1 MAAVTPS
8 SSPRRILVTSALPYA
23 NGPIHVGHLVEYL
36 QTDIWVRFQRM
47 RGHEVVYVCADDT
60 HGTAIMLSAR
70 RAGVTEEAFVA
81 QVREEHLADF
91 AAFGVEFDHYG
102 STNSDANRALCE
114 RVWGAL
120 TAAGRVEER
129 TVSQLYDPREN
140 TFLADRFVKGTCP
153 RCQSP
158 DQLGDSCEVC
168 GAAFEPTDLLNPV
181 STLSGATPEVREAPH
196 LFVTI
201 EPLHEFLQEFV
212 ASDAVP
218 PEVANY
224 LKGQFL
230 GEPTDPKAL
239 RDWDVSRPAAYFGF
253 EIPGHAGQYWFVWFD
268 APIGY
273 AASTQE
279 WCETHGRDFDDWWA
293 ADAAGSSGNYE
304 LHHFIGRDIT
314 YFHCLFW
321 PAMLKTAGLKL
332 PDRVHVH
339 GFLTVDGA
347 KMSKRRGTFIRA
359 AKYAEHLDP
368 SYLRYYFA
376 TKLTPRW
383 DDFDLNL
390 ADFADRVD
398 ADLVNTVVN
407 LASRT
412 ARFVKKTG
420 LSETYPDDGGLFAA
434 AAAKGEALAALY
446 EAGDFAA
453 VTRETLALAGAANKY
468 VEDAEPWA
476 MNKDPQ
482 KAAELRD
489 VCTVALN
496 LFRQVAIYLAPVLP
510 ELAAKTGALLNCECT
525 SWEAARTP
533 LTGTPVSKFKHMLT
547 RVDRA
552 KVSQMVE
559 ESKAEHA
566 ADAEEGASPAAGGKD
581 YIAAEPLAEECTI
594 DDFMKVD
601 LRVAEVLESEA
612 VEGADKLLKLKL
624 GLGGGHTRQVFA
636 GMKKVYA
643 PESLLGRKVICCAN
657 LKPRKMRFGVSEGMV
672 LAAGAGEPD
681 IYILAADDGAQPGMR
696 VH

>member
-1 MAAVTPS
+1 MAAES
-8 SSPRRILVTSALPYA
+8 SSPTAARRILVTSALPYA
-23 NGPIHVGHLVEYL
+23 NGPIHIGHLVEYL
-36 QTDIWVRFQRM
+36 QTDIWVRYQRM
-47 RGHEVVYVCADDT
+47 RGHRVVYVCADDT
-60 HGTAIMLSAR
+60 HGTAVMLSAR

-81 QVREEHLADF
+81 KVREEHLADF
-91 AAFGVEFDHYG
+91 DAFGVAFDHYG
-102 STNSDANRALCE
+102 STNSDANRTLCE
-114 RVWGAL
+114 RVWGSL
-120 TAAGRVEER
+120 TASGRVEER
-129 TVSQLYDPREN
+129 TVAQLYDPVEG

-153 RCQSP
+153 NCGAA
-158 DQLGDSCEVC
+158 DQLGDSCEAC
-168 GAAFEPTDLLNPV
+168 GSAFEPTDLKDPV
-181 STLSGATPEVREAPH
+181 STLSGATPELREASH
-196 LFVTI
+196 LFVKI
-201 EPLHEFLQEFV
+201 EPLHDFLREFV
-212 ASDAVP
+212 GGGAVP
-218 PEVANY
+218 SEVANY

-230 GEPTDPKAL
+230 GDASDPKEL

-253 EIPGHAGQYWFVWFD
+253 EIPGHPGQYWFVWFD

-279 WCETHGRDFDDWWA
+279 WCDTHGENFDDWWA
-293 ADAAGSSGNYE
+293 ADAPAE

-321 PAMLKTAGLKL
+321 PAMLKTAGMKL
-332 PDRVHVH
+332 PDKVHVH

-347 KMSKRRGTFIRA
+347 KMSKRRGTFIKA

-390 ADFADRVD
+390 SDFADRVD
-398 ADLVNTVVN
+398 ADLVNTIVN

-412 ARFVKKTG
+412 ARFAKPTG

-434 AAAKGEALAALY
+434 GAAKAEALAELY

-453 VTRETLALAGAANKY
+453 VTREVLALAAAANQY
-468 VEDAEPWA
+468 VERAEPWA
-476 MNKDPQ
+476 MKKDPA
-482 KAAELRD
+482 KAEKLQD

-496 LFRQVAIYLAPVLP
+496 LFRQIVIYLAPVLP
-510 ELAAKTGALLNCECT
+510 ELAAKTEALLNCECT
-525 SWEAARTP
+525 SWEAAQTP

-566 ADAEEGASPAAGGKD
+566 ADAESNAVAPAGGKD
-581 YIAAEPLAEECTI
+581 YIADEPLAEECTI
-594 DDFMKVD
+594 DDFLKVD

-624 GLGGGHTRQVFA
+624 GLGGDHTRQVFA
-636 GMKKVYA
+636 GMKKVYT